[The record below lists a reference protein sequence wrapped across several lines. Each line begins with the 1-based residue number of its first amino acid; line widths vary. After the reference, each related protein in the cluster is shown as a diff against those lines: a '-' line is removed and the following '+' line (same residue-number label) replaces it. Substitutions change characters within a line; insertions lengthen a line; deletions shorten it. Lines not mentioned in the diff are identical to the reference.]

1 MQVAIGPS
9 SFADQD
15 KTPQKILEQSGIE
28 VKPNPYGRRLAQ
40 NEIIEHLKGAVGLI
54 AGLEPLN
61 RKVLVSAPQLKA
73 IARVGIGMD
82 NVDQAAAAEL
92 GIKVSNTPDGPTEAV
107 AEMCLTAL
115 LSLKRKLFSFNTELH
130 RGVWQKH
137 IGMGL
142 RDSNVLLVGYGRIG
156 RRFGELLRIFKA
168 NLWICDPQLKQSDL
182 AFDER
187 LVTLSE
193 GLKQCDVISLHASG
207 REKIL
212 GDAQFAKMKPD
223 TILLNSARG
232 NLVDEDS
239 LIHALKKEII
249 SAAWLDVHNHE
260 PYDGPLKNYEQV
272 LLTPHIST
280 YTRQCRRSMEESAVR
295 NLLQDL
301 NIKLK

>member
-61 RKVLVSAPQLKA
+61 RKVLATAPQLKA

-82 NVDQAAAAEL
+82 NVDQATAAEL

-107 AEMCLTAL
+107 AELCLTAL
-115 LSLKRKLFSFNTELH
+115 LSLKRKLVSFNKELH
-130 RGVWQKH
+130 QGVWQKH

-156 RRFGELLRIFKA
+156 KRFGELLRFFKA
-168 NLWICDPQLKQSDL
+168 KLWICDPNLKQSNL
-182 AFDER
+182 ALDER

-207 REKIL
+207 TDKIL
-212 GDAQFAKMKPD
+212 GDAQFAKMKPG

-232 NLVDEDS
+232 TLVDENS

-249 SAAWLDVHNHE
+249 SGAWLDVYNNE

-272 LLTPHIST
+272 LLTPHVST

-295 NLLQDL
+295 NLLRDL
-301 NIKLK
+301 DIKLK